1 VSQTDGPEPVGS
13 VAEEAVKL
21 LGALSGWAREQGDGV
36 SSAAGAFTGSVTNG
50 LHEHLATGEVT
61 GDAACAWCPVCRT
74 VTAIRQTSP
83 EVKTHLASAASSLLM
98 AVSGMMATHPP
109 ARDGGVE
116 HIDLDA
122 DETDD
127 GPGSAG
133 SDASKDTF
141 DDWPGDL
148 T

>member
-1 VSQTDGPEPVGS
+1 MSQTDGPEPVGS

-36 SSAAGAFTGSVTNG
+36 SSAAGAFTGSMTDG
-50 LHEHLATGEVT
+50 LHEHLAT

-127 GPGSAG
+127 APGSAG
-133 SDASKDTF
+133 SDASADTF
-141 DDWPGDL
+141 DDWPEDL

>member
-36 SSAAGAFTGSVTNG
+36 SAAAGAFTGSMTDG
-50 LHEHLATGEVT
+50 LHEHLAT

-83 EVKTHLASAASSLLM
+83 EVKTHLTSAASSLLM

-127 GPGSAG
+127 TPGSAG
-133 SDASKDTF
+133 SF
-141 DDWPGDL
+141 DDWSEDL